1 MKRFLTALALT
12 LVPAAIIS
20 AQTPEVQSALKRY
33 NEFRPE
39 NNELAMYQIDWAPSL
54 QAAQEKALKEN
65 RPVFLVIIHA
75 QYGDLDSGHC

>member
-1 MKRFLTALALT
+1 MKRFLKSLALALFS
-12 LVPAAIIS
+12 AANIS

-39 NNELAMYQIDWAPSL
+39 KNELAMYQIDWAISL
-54 QAAQEKALKEN
+54 QAAQDKALKEN